1 MANHMSRIYGYGN
14 EFSITIFQRSGGIHK
29 FGESL
34 KAYLLT
40 RLHTCALLEG
50 QTGRWEGKQ
59 AGRQADVRAG
69 EEAGKERWTDKRAFS
84 GLTGSI
90 FTFRRWHT
98 HQHTHTHTHKHIQ
111 AVA

>member
-14 EFSITIFQRSGGIHK
+14 EFSITIFQRSGGMHK

-59 AGRQADVRAG
+59 AGRRTFGQARRQA
-69 EEAGKERWTDKRAFS
+69 KRGGQTSEHLA
-84 GLTGSI
+84 
-90 FTFRRWHT
+90 
-98 HQHTHTHTHKHIQ
+98 
-111 AVA
+111 A

>member
-59 AGRQADVRAG
+59 AGRQAGGR
-69 EEAGKERWTDKRAFS
+69 S
-84 GLTGSI
+84 GRRGGRQREVDRQASI
-90 FTFRRWHT
+90 
-98 HQHTHTHTHKHIQ
+98 
-111 AVA
+111 